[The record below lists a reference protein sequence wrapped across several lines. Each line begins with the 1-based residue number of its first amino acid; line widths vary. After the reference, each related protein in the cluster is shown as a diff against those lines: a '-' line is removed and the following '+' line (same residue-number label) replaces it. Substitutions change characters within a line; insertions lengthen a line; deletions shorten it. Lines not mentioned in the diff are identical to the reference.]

1 MVWDDLA
8 NAWDTIGHNINDV
21 FYTIQ
26 YIFSNLGA
34 IFTIIFTPLN
44 FAFNFF
50 KGFFNG
56 ISNAPPET
64 AISWVFP
71 DNIVAVFNA
80 IPFWS
85 VFMYAIGAGLAII
98 ILVWIMSHLLKL

>member
-8 NAWDTIGHNINDV
+8 TAWDTIGHNINDV

-50 KGFFNG
+50 KGFFDG
-56 ISNAPPET
+56 ISIAPPET

-80 IPFWS
+80 IPYWS

-98 ILVWIMSHLLKL
+98 ILVWIMAHLLKL